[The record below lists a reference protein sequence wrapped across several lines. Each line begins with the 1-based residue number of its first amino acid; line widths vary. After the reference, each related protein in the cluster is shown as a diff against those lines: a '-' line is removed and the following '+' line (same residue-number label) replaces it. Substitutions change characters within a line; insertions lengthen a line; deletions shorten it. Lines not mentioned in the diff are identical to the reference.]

1 MTHAHHPGVVK
12 NTPSRQKTQEQRH
25 CAYVVRAERM
35 GVQGPATPMRKYERG
50 NARPDYERKEK
61 LDENFCSLEYSQRRL
76 PGRRNPTQGAAR
88 LKKTMES
95 ERKVSGN
102 ILFYI
107 RDEHLWKHSAMD
119 LPRKSCALVRERK
132 KWKSATEAHAAVAAG
147 EAVKLKN
154 TRKLIDRRRKGPPEI
169 SGQEKVRKRMKQRGA
184 AERSSAA

>member
-1 MTHAHHPGVVK
+1 MTHAHPPGVVK

-88 LKKTMES
+88 LKKQWKVR
-95 ERKVSGN
+95 ERSLETFFFIFEMNTSGN
-102 ILFYI
+102 IQLWIYRENHAPLFG
-107 RDEHLWKHSAMD
+107 SG
-119 LPRKSCALVRERK
+119 KSGKVQPKRTQL
-132 KWKSATEAHAAVAAG
+132 
-147 EAVKLKN
+147 L
-154 TRKLIDRRRKGPPEI
+154 RRG
-169 SGQEKVRKRMKQRGA
+169 KQ
-184 AERSSAA
+184 